1 MNTSTKPTVL
11 EAKTVIDHQFTRYMD
26 GQYIDPLALD
36 IIGYSVAN
44 EIQLRDYLLGYA
56 LESGDIKT
64 AIGYINHLM
73 ELGINEDYLHAFYT
87 VLCAL
92 HLQNDDR
99 DLAQLALDEARALKP
114 NYSLANL
121 LSRVMGSGW
130 PTPAFTAMT
139 HELHPKV
146 LAQLAERAEL
156 VIGADPLFTAQV
168 IVDNTK

>member
-1 MNTSTKPTVL
+1 MTTTTKPTVQ
-11 EAKTVIDHQFTRYMD
+11 EAKTVIDNNFTRYMD

-44 EIQLRDYLLGYA
+44 DVQLRDYLLGYSM
-56 LESGDIKT
+56 ETGDIKT

-73 ELGINEDYLHAFYT
+73 ELGIAEHNRHAFYT

-99 DLAQLALDEARALKP
+99 DLAQLAIDEARALKP
-114 NYSLANL
+114 NYSLTNL
-121 LSRVMGSGW
+121 LVRVMGSGW

-146 LAQLAERAEL
+146 LAQLANDADK
-156 VIGADPLFTAQV
+156 VIEIA
-168 IVDNTK
+168 